1 MPLTCTA
8 YLQTG
13 LMDGILSVAWY
24 IATGTTS
31 GKTTM
36 PGPKNNV
43 ERIVKADQVA
53 EDLSLSEMAAS

>member
-1 MPLTCTA
+1 
-8 YLQTG
+8 
-13 LMDGILSVAWY
+13 MDGILSVAWY